1 MDNYGV
7 LSGKRIK
14 DIFLVGLVGVINMNT
29 LTETHGGKG
38 KDWLLS
44 D

>member
-1 MDNYGV
+1 MGNYGV
-7 LSGKRIK
+7 LTGERIEG
-14 DIFLVGLVGVINMNT
+14 IFLVGLLGVIDMNT
-29 LTETHGGKG
+29 LTEALGGKG